1 MWRARNVSTSLVAI
15 SVFLLTLCC
24 SGRADCQDVPKTADC
39 PPGQHSEL
47 GGYSGPGGSCF
58 PNVGRDPG
66 SIPSTLEQSIC
77 YSDADCKPHFK
88 CSYTGY
94 DPDQKDNY
102 GICICGQDCNS
113 PPTRRGNSGS

>member
-1 MWRARNVSTSLVAI
+1 M
-15 SVFLLTLCC
+15 
-24 SGRADCQDVPKTADC
+24 
-39 PPGQHSEL
+39 
-47 GGYSGPGGSCF
+47 GGFSGPGESCF

-102 GICICGQDCNS
+102 GICICGQDCN
-113 PPTRRGNSGS
+113 PPPNRRFMRETVGLEAADLDAIREDLVED